1 MIPVYEHVQRKP
13 NVMRNRNP
21 LKQSTSKIVKLAD
34 RIAEL
39 QGYKEWQKLIAEYQ
53 KKGVRLDP
61 KLRPLIQNVKLKF
74 LLIDEDIQR
83 LLDAKHCAKD
93 IAAIDRFDPR
103 LLQVIYCIKIPGKN
117 EYHAVD
123 GQHTATTLAALVDA
137 QLFDNETDWREVEVP
152 VLYIETDSK
161 AFARKAFALINGKGK
176 KKISPWYEHRC
187 RVMARRIDG
196 SDEEEDIEAEEKQ
209 TICETHD
216 CYPVD
221 KPSAFQNLPGTFTHM
236 EALGMNRATLE
247 FCCKWHN
254 QYFHYDPIN
263 GSLWF
268 MMSDIKKE
276 FDAAHIKITD
286 KFLEELAGI
295 IQGYFA
301 GLAQYHDAVHVAH
314 LEWSRKKYKYEVPWQ
329 DKCIAYVLI
338 QLYKKLGGEQEVPE
352 IMLDEFKNIMDFFA
366 QDIKDLFVETA

>member
-123 GQHTATTLAALVDA
+123 GQHTATTLAA
-137 QLFDNETDWREVEVP
+137 
-152 VLYIETDSK
+152 
-161 AFARKAFALINGKGK
+161 
-176 KKISPWYEHRC
+176 
-187 RVMARRIDG
+187 
-196 SDEEEDIEAEEKQ
+196 
-209 TICETHD
+209 
-216 CYPVD
+216 
-221 KPSAFQNLPGTFTHM
+221 
-236 EALGMNRATLE
+236 
-247 FCCKWHN
+247 
-254 QYFHYDPIN
+254 
-263 GSLWF
+263 
-268 MMSDIKKE
+268 MM
-276 FDAAHIKITD
+276 
-286 KFLEELAGI
+286 
-295 IQGYFA
+295 
-301 GLAQYHDAVHVAH
+301 
-314 LEWSRKKYKYEVPWQ
+314 
-329 DKCIAYVLI
+329 
-338 QLYKKLGGEQEVPE
+338 
-352 IMLDEFKNIMDFFA
+352 
-366 QDIKDLFVETA
+366 DLFRC

>member
-1 MIPVYEHVQRKP
+1 MIPAYEQVQRKP

-103 LLQVIYCIKIPGKN
+103 LLQVIYCIKIPDKN

-137 QLFDNETDWREVEVP
+137 QLFDGDSDWREVEVP

-187 RVMARRIDG
+187 RVMARRIDD
-196 SDEEEDIEAEEKQ
+196 SDEEEDVEAEEKQ

-221 KPSAFQNLPGTFTHM
+221 KPSVFQNLPGTFTHM

-286 KFLEELAGI
+286 EFLEELAGI
-295 IQGYFA
+295 VQGYFA
-301 GLAQYHDAVHVAH
+301 GLAQYHEAVHAAH
-314 LEWSRKKYKYEVPWQ
+314 LEWGRKKYKYEVPWQ

-366 QDIKDLFVETA
+366 QDIKDLFVETV